1 MSAAKKGLVLDD
13 VSVSLDGEALL
24 RVDAQIGPGETLTLM
39 GPSGSGKSSL
49 LGYVSGVLSSDLEAR
64 GAVWL
69 DGARIDGLPPEERK
83 CGLLFQDA
91 LLFPHLSVGGNLA
104 FGLGPSVRGRAARRA
119 AVETALAEADLA
131 GFADRDPATLSGG
144 QKARVALLRVL
155 LSQPKALLLDEAF
168 SKLDAAL
175 RQQFRAY
182 VFDQARARGL
192 PVLMVTH
199 DPQDA
204 EAAGGRVVDLAG

>member
-131 GFADRDPATLSGG
+131 GFADRDEVFQLSERVSQHARASGG
-144 QKARVALLRVL
+144 RGGVGHPGRWGGSIAMGCVHGREGT
-155 LSQPKALLLDEAF
+155 EAQ
-168 SKLDAAL
+168 SSP
-175 RQQFRAY
+175 
-182 VFDQARARGL
+182 GT
-192 PVLMVTH
+192 P
-199 DPQDA
+199 
-204 EAAGGRVVDLAG
+204 